1 MGARKY
7 KLYCV
12 KCGGAVEKYHM
23 ELRMGPKGYRSYVV
37 HDGPCPKRGMAKPR
51 EMKQLSLAMPRGK
64 AGA

>member
-12 KCGGAVEKYHM
+12 KCGGSVEKYHM

-37 HDGPCPKRGMAKPR
+37 HDGPCPKRESKR
-51 EMKQLSLAMPRGK
+51 LAISTQQRV
-64 AGA
+64 GAR